1 MERFGSCHA
10 ASMMTLRQPTQRLPR
25 FRRSGSVPAD
35 AQASLDW
42 RPKDI
47 ALAARAIRN
56 SWLFPRGRPAQR
68 GGLPLF
74 GFRKP
79 ALPKPL
85 RDLYLSETATAQ
97 RWNQMSA
104 HDEGFRAGKAGE
116 PEQRCPYRRE
126 GIKRRD
132 WRRGWERGRNSNKHI
147 SPDHEPNMPAKGQ
160 TRALAAR

>member
-1 MERFGSCHA
+1 MRF
-10 ASMMTLRQPTQRLPR
+10 TLDLARHHLQRLESRHPE
-25 FRRSGSVPAD
+25 
-35 AQASLDW
+35 
-42 RPKDI
+42 
-47 ALAARAIRN
+47 AARPRHPK
-56 SWLFPRGRPAQR
+56 WLVIPEGQAGSTRRPSFIWLQ
-68 GGLPLF
+68 
-74 GFRKP
+74 KP